1 MLQKDPSARREGW
14 SPLGGGNGVGRV
26 GPRTE
31 GWERGRG
38 DRDAVIVPDFM
49 EVRNALSGCFPG
61 AAGEGE
67 ARRGGG

>member
-1 MLQKDPSARREGW
+1 M
-14 SPLGGGNGVGRV
+14 GRV
-26 GPRTE
+26 GQRQE
-31 GWERGRG
+31 GWEWGRG

-67 ARRGGG
+67 AGRGGAELRHHLGSPGPPGLGS